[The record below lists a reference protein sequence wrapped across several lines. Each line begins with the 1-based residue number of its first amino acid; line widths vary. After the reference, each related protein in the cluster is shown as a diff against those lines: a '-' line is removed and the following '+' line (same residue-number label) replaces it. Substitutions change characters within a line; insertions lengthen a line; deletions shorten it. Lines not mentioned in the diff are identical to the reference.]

1 MVNFNMLSVQNTIK
15 QLGTRMSHDEKI
27 EWDKTE
33 NLKIILS
40 IKFIFLLN
48 KWFIGLILSVNEKP
62 QKSTMLI
69 SFTSQGFF

>member
-48 KWFIGLILSVNEKP
+48 KWFI
-62 QKSTMLI
+62 ML
-69 SFTSQGFF
+69 